1 MTIGCRYRSA
11 LALLLRKS
19 LPGTTACI
27 LKDSIAWKNTKCSE
41 MVRKDAIP
49 KVRKTTVYDHYNFMS
64 VIYTILCQMTSII
77 SYIHKRLIPWMCH
90 LQDLKTSAFSSK
102 VSVSSPTDI
111 CLANS
116 TPDKVV
122 DFTSIWSL
130 YGWDTGMICWG
141 ITVLFFWGRHGGK
154 QPSVLGIMSIIQLLY
169 TIFKPHEINYF
180 EKQMNNECSC

>member
-1 MTIGCRYRSA
+1 MHHSMYTERFYC
-11 LALLLRKS
+11 
-19 LPGTTACI
+19 
-27 LKDSIAWKNTKCSE
+27 LKEHQVLWDGKKTY
-41 MVRKDAIP
+41 AIP
-49 KVRKTTVYDHYNFMS
+49 KVRKTTIYDHYNLIS

-77 SYIHKRLIPWMCH
+77 LYVCKRLIPWMCH

-102 VSVSSPTDI
+102 VSVSNPTDI

-116 TPDKVV
+116 TLDKVV
-122 DFTSIWSL
+122 DFTSSL
-130 YGWDTGMICWG
+130 YGWDTGMVCWG

-180 EKQMNNECSC
+180 EKQMNN